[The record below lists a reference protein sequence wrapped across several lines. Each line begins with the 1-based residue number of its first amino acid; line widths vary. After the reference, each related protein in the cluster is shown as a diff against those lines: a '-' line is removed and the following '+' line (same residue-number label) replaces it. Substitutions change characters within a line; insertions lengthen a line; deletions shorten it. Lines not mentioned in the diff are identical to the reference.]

1 MECKDVL
8 TRLWEYLDE
17 ELAPED
23 AAAVATHLSGC
34 PSCRPCCS
42 FDTNFLA
49 LLRRQRARLSAPPSA
64 DRLRLR
70 LTQARMMH
78 RTILA
83 AGVLLVIGGRAVA
96 HDEKER
102 PATVV
107 LAQSARDS
115 MGSVFRR
122 YNQHWDELADL
133 TTLER
138 MLGTVRPTQLEYL
151 GCLQGTVDQDT
162 VRIES
167 WIPAADMKQLPLR
180 SGRKLRSGPP
190 PDWNLAYSPV
200 PC

>member
-1 MECKDVL
+1 
-8 TRLWEYLDE
+8 
-17 ELAPED
+17 
-23 AAAVATHLSGC
+23 
-34 PSCRPCCS
+34 
-42 FDTNFLA
+42 
-49 LLRRQRARLSAPPSA
+49 
-64 DRLRLR
+64 
-70 LTQARMMH
+70 MMH

-83 AGVLLVIGGRAVA
+83 AGVLLVIAGRAVA

-167 WIPAADMKQLPLR
+167 WIPAANMKQLPLAVDGNCDQVPR
-180 SGRKLRSGPP
+180 LIGTWHTHPFRADLQNRAVKERTLSPQDLATFGASDLRVTMVMWDVDSLDAAVMAQSEVRHP
-190 PDWNLAYSPV
+190 ATV
-200 PC
+200 VTR